1 MQQKKVSSSSYL
13 PNWCTSPGTE
23 AKSANQS
30 RQQLVLHQVETGYCA
45 GDAFASQVRQA
56 VHICAEMRD
65 NAKAKL
71 GVREKRAANAAR
83 SLQPC
88 IELNVT

>member
-1 MQQKKVSSSSYL
+1 L
-13 PNWCTSPGTE
+13 
-23 AKSANQS
+23 
-30 RQQLVLHQVETGYCA
+30 TGYCTENA
-45 GDAFASQVRQA
+45 IASQVRQA
-56 VHICAEMRD
+56 VHICAEMTN

-88 IELNVT
+88 IELNVK